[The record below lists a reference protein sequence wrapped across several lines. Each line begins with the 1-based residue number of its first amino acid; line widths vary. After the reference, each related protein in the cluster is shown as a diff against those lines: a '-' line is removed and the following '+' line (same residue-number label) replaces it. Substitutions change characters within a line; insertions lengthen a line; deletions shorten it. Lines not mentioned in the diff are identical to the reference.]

1 MTEFCFLPGNRGD
14 RGPPGPPPLILPG
27 MKDIKGEKGDEG
39 PMGLKGYLGLKGEAA
54 YRGQLPLPQPWS
66 SCLDSRTVLHSARLT
81 LCFKS
86 PHNQHLLIL
95 IPEPHPFSVL
105 RFGAL
110 DTGRCAQ
117 SAVAGIGGRVLPSPG
132 LPCSSHR

>member
-1 MTEFCFLPGNRGD
+1 MTEFCFVPGNRGD

-54 YRGQLPLPQPWS
+54 QGAS
-66 SCLDSRTVLHSARLT
+66 SLCPSPGPPCQDSRTALHSARLT

-86 PHNQHLLIL
+86 PH
-95 IPEPHPFSVL
+95 
-105 RFGAL
+105 
-110 DTGRCAQ
+110 T
-117 SAVAGIGGRVLPSPG
+117 SASP
-132 LPCSSHR
+132 